1 LEAQERIAT
10 PLPDL
15 QAIRSRI
22 LKSLTQGKN
31 KVATTPP
38 QYKTAAKVLDKFIS
52 ELVAYSGEST
62 PLSTLPSAQAS
73 KEASTAAYTQS
84 ST

>member
-52 ELVAYSGEST
+52 ELVAD
-62 PLSTLPSAQAS
+62 
-73 KEASTAAYTQS
+73 
-84 ST
+84 